1 MTPIQFTVVVDFD
14 AEPEQVWQEMIDW
27 KGHEK
32 WIPATRVDIPGGDA
46 TEVGAEF
53 TAWTGPG
60 PLALEDH
67 MRVAECRWDPS
78 TETGYCEVE
87 KLGPVL
93 QGRAG
98 FTVRPHS
105 RGAEVEWFEDVTLP
119 VAPRFTRPIIER
131 LSAAGFRLGMR
142 RLGKIVNR
150 S

>member
-1 MTPIQFTVVVDFD
+1 MTPITFTVLADFD
-14 AEPEQVWQEMIDW
+14 AEPRRVWDEMIDW

-32 WIPATRVDIPGGDA
+32 WIPATRVDIPDGDA
-46 TEVGAEF
+46 SQVGSEF

-60 PLALEDH
+60 RLALQDR
-67 MRVAECRWDPS
+67 MRVTECQWDDE

-98 FTVRPHS
+98 FTVRPHP

-119 VAPRFTRPIIER
+119 LAPRALRPVIER
-131 LSAAGFRLGMR
+131 LSAGGFRLAMR
-142 RLGKIVNR
+142 QLGKLVNR
-150 S
+150 